1 MEIPRQIYVF
11 SPTRSDTVKL
21 LLSKLHA
28 HRLVRFD
35 GLSFLYKGRPV
46 EFNKRDVVICWGVK
60 VPQVMEPHIINAH
73 TVYLDDI
80 ALNKNLRHVVVPG
93 TGVAYMQIGH
103 YSSSTEYDKA
113 LGILREKGISAYGSG
128 DYVPCSHLYGFYSP
142 WFRYEK
148 AHKVSVVN
156 GKVISAEQ
164 HTYNVKQ
171 YTLNQNPDSVITENA
186 LGIIK
191 NLKLDFGVVYFLEA
205 KRKDLF
211 LRKVI
216 TAPTLT
222 QEEADEW
229 VDALLTGLQEHGN

>member
-11 SPTRSDTVKL
+11 SPTRSDTVKA

-60 VPQVMEPHIINAH
+60 VPQMLEPRIVNAN

-93 TGVAYMQIGH
+93 SGVAYLQVGR
-103 YSSSTEYDKA
+103 YTASGEYDKQ
-113 LGILREKGISAYGSG
+113 LEHLREKGITAYGSG
-128 DYVPCSHLYGFYSP
+128 NYVPCSHLYGYYYP

-148 AHKVSVVN
+148 AHKISVVN

-171 YTLNQNPDSVITENA
+171 YTLNQNPDEGITANA
-186 LGIIK
+186 IAMIK
-191 NLKLDFGVVYFLEA
+191 NLGLDFGVVYFLEG
-205 KRKDLF
+205 KRKELF
-211 LRKVI
+211 LKKVI

-229 VDALLTGLQEHGN
+229 VDALLTGLQ